1 MNDDSLDGQEQHAV
15 QGPGPGGPESMLRA
29 EIIFWRE
36 MLQDDSDSLPP
47 ESVERIRQA
56 LALAE
61 SKLRLWHRDRSTYGR
76 STGCPGGTSDPMA
89 WPVH

>member
-1 MNDDSLDGQEQHAV
+1 MSDDNLDGREQRAAEL
-15 QGPGPGGPESMLRA
+15 PGPGGPESMLRA

-61 SKLRLWHRDRSTYGR
+61 YKLRLWHRGRSTYGR
-76 STGCPGGTSDPMA
+76 STGCPDATSDLRV